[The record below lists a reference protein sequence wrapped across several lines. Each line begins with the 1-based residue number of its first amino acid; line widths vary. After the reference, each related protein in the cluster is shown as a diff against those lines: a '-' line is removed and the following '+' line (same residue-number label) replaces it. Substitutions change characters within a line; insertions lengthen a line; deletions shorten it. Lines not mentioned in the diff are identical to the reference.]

1 MFFQPFKMKS
11 MSAAAEVEAPS
22 EERHA
27 STEPATPQSPES
39 LESTPLTRGVIQTY
53 WAPVTRNM
61 NRSTTTSHLTEGR
74 VVGYPFF
81 YRWRPDSQVSSLVLW
96 NHCNLEL
103 NSDHL
108 LVKHPNGSLELLSLS
123 DISLVQMK
131 EGPPSLS
138 QIYASGIRSIISFSK
153 SATGAEGSVPANDVP
168 PYKVVVQLHTGL
180 ALEFTGWEYQMV
192 SELLENLHSAL
203 SIPVNPPL
211 DSTIKPLIE
220 FSPDIPA
227 EQPLLNPPVEDMER
241 PSLSAQAP
249 SSP

>member
-1 MFFQPFKMKS
+1 MFFQPFKIIFV
-11 MSAAAEVEAPS
+11 SAATEEEAPS
-22 EERHA
+22 EERQG
-27 STEPATPQSPES
+27 STEPVTLQS
-39 LESTPLTRGVIQTY
+39 LESTPLTHRVMQTY
-53 WAPVTRNM
+53 RAPSKGDT
-61 NRSTTTSHLTEGR
+61 HLSLHSLHSIENKIKD
-74 VVGYPFF
+74 YPFL
-81 YRWRPDSQVSSLVLW
+81 YRWRPDSYVPSLVLW

-192 SELLENLHSAL
+192 SELLENIHSTL

-220 FSPDIPA
+220 FSPDIRA

-241 PSLSAQAP
+241 PTLTAQAP
-249 SSP
+249 SS